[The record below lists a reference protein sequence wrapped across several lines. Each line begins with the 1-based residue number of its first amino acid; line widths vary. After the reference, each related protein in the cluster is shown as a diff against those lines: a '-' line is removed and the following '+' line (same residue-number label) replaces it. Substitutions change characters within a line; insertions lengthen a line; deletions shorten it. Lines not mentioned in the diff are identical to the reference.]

1 MTFCR
6 LARLPPATPASSA
19 LPVRVWSCS
28 VWMAERSLDKST
40 EPTSEMSAEEDL
52 GPQETK
58 GTDSTTQQTQ
68 EKPRCHRRPSRGGS
82 FATYFPRV
90 LKKFHQDL
98 SLSQET
104 AGVMDSFVHDMLDG
118 IASEAGRL
126 SRQANRRPS
135 PPGTSRGPCASCCP
149 GRSAVKVVYQAAAMA
164 MFTQRK

>member
-1 MTFCR
+1 
-6 LARLPPATPASSA
+6 
-19 LPVRVWSCS
+19 
-28 VWMAERSLDKST
+28 MAERSLDKST

-68 EKPRCHRRPSRGGS
+68 EKPRCHRRPGRGGS

-90 LKKFHQDL
+90 LKTFHQDL

-126 SRQANRRPS
+126 SRQANRSTITTWDIQRAVRLLL
-135 PPGTSRGPCASCCP
+135 PGKVGS
-149 GRSAVKVVYQAAAMA
+149 KVVYQAAGAMA